1 MLPLNINQ
9 ERQKYQRLQAKKYNF
24 FLKGIITKQ
33 SQEMWRPVHLGHGC
47 IRVVRKDLS
56 VLRPLK
62 FVEQLS
68 AQHHIE
74 VLLYPGHNLIDCIL
88 PDKGTKVY
96 TFRAGH

>member
-1 MLPLNINQ
+1 
-9 ERQKYQRLQAKKYNF
+9 
-24 FLKGIITKQ
+24 
-33 SQEMWRPVHLGHGC
+33 MWRPVHLGHGC

-74 VLLYPGHNLIDCIL
+74 VLLYPSHNLIDCIL
-88 PDKGTKVY
+88 LIICVSSR
-96 TFRAGH
+96 FLIICIIL